1 MGKDNHGYCRTYGG
15 GVPQSSVYKK
25 DSGPSQTINP
35 SSMAEIEQRIEARLI
50 ERFTSQ
56 FEKLQ
61 YHMFEYMESRG
72 SEARQVNY
80 IM

>member
-1 MGKDNHGYCRTYGG
+1 
-15 GVPQSSVYKK
+15 
-25 DSGPSQTINP
+25 
-35 SSMAEIEQRIEARLI
+35 MAEIEQRIEARLI